1 MLGSRAAGLVGPTA
15 AWLSEPAGNQSLN
28 AGERAQLL
36 LKGRADRTNY
46 RAAVSCADALG
57 LLRRNSSGSLG
68 ACDENGCNAALQRGP
83 ADVVA
88 ELKMAKLQV
97 ARWLEP
103 CLWFLILI
111 RMASVVLVPNNV
123 TRVPLGLVALR
134 PTGDVLLASVAS
146 TDGVRLV
153 TVAAVAVLSRILV
166 NIAMFVLLTKYA
178 PGLASRYLP
187 QRQLRI
193 VDWLRSTRTRSALL
207 VICSVHPTKV
217 VVVACALARVK
228 FLFFVVSVILGNT
241 LAVGL
246 YLIIGRHF
254 SAELNIVIDWIW
266 AHRWWIT
273 FALIP
278 LLAVTIV
285 FAVRRGRR

>member
-1 MLGSRAAGLVGPTA
+1 
-15 AWLSEPAGNQSLN
+15 
-28 AGERAQLL
+28 
-36 LKGRADRTNY
+36 
-46 RAAVSCADALG
+46 
-57 LLRRNSSGSLG
+57 
-68 ACDENGCNAALQRGP
+68 
-83 ADVVA
+83 
-88 ELKMAKLQV
+88 MAKLQV

-103 CLWFLILI
+103 CLWFVILI
-111 RMASVVLVPNNV
+111 RMASVVLVPNSV

-134 PTGDVLLASVAS
+134 PTGDVLLASVAN
-146 TDGVRLV
+146 TDGVRLL
-153 TVAAVAVLSRILV
+153 TVAGVAVLSRILV
-166 NIAMFVLLTKYA
+166 NIAMFVLLAKYA

-228 FLFFVVSVILGNT
+228 FLWFVVSVILGNT
-241 LAVGL
+241 LVVCL

-254 SAELNIVIDWIW
+254 SAELHVVIDWIW

-285 FAVRRGRR
+285 FAVRRGRQ